1 MDRFKVRCVLRNSK
15 AKFRNVL
22 TCGHYFN
29 DQAFAL
35 YSTENYF
42 LENFFSEASFF
53 VFRKVKAKKR
63 GAVDATMAFR
73 GAYGQLSLL
82 RSFLKKGK

>member
-42 LENFFSEASFF
+42 LENFF
-53 VFRKVKAKKR
+53 
-63 GAVDATMAFR
+63 
-73 GAYGQLSLL
+73 Y
-82 RSFLKKGK
+82 